1 MKKILHSGQFLDYDG
16 NIIRI
21 TFYQEKHLWVSRTNI
36 TAPYTGGEY
45 EFEVW
50 SDCGLAM
57 LRDGEDDK
65 FYDGVDAEGNPI
77 YWATIDIKKT
87 YTNDEG
93 HTVNRYSLTIKDNK
107 TLIGSSRRAELTIT
121 VEDTYDTDGYE
132 GDLTKTIT
140 ISRQ

>member
-45 EFEVW
+45 EVEVW
-50 SDCGLAM
+50 SDVEKGEPC
-57 LRDGEDDK
+57 LRDGDGDNYEDWLRIS
-65 FYDGVDAEGNPI
+65 GGE
-77 YWATIDIKKT
+77 T
-87 YTNDEG
+87 YTTQDG
-93 HTVNRYSLTIKDNK
+93 YKATKYRLTVIGRDPDI
-107 TLIGSSRRAELTIT
+107 LIGGTKTGTLTFII
-121 VEDTYDTDGYE
+121 EDAGYPVGYE
-132 GDLTKTIT
+132 GDPLTKTIT